1 MVILLFC
8 FLIFIPPP
16 HKNIYLNSRKYK
28 LGIICHYLHRK
39 KIKYDEGVL
48 FIDILR
54 RENEITKFIDEI
66 CQCEKIISS
75 SLHGIII
82 ANAYGIPARW
92 FMIDGYPLGGNP
104 YKKFYD
110 YFMSVNMPIQEPL
123 IIKENSIITYD
134 FKLDVDMAVDLKID
148 INKLK
153 YAFPY

>member
-1 MVILLFC
+1 
-8 FLIFIPPP
+8 
-16 HKNIYLNSRKYK
+16 
-28 LGIICHYLHRK
+28 
-39 KIKYDEGVL
+39 
-48 FIDILR
+48 
-54 RENEITKFIDEI
+54 
-66 CQCEKIISS
+66 
-75 SLHGIII
+75 
-82 ANAYGIPARW
+82 
-92 FMIDGYPLGGNP
+92 MIDGYPLGGNP